1 MSEGRLAKPQLR
13 NLHIAQVKKSLVGG
27 LALAFIATLSLKLLV
42 TDVQERRIENFYK
55 TYDPAKA
62 LEVMNNAGLMQSC
75 PKN

>member
-1 MSEGRLAKPQLR
+1 MGEGRLAKPQLR
-13 NLHIAQVKKSLVGG
+13 NLHIAQVKKGLVGA
-27 LALAFIATLSLKLLV
+27 LALSLAFTLSLKFFV
-42 TDVQERRIENFYK
+42 TDVQERKIENFYK

>member
-13 NLHIAQVKKSLVGG
+13 NLHIAQVKKGLVGALG
-27 LALAFIATLSLKLLV
+27 LSLIATLSLKFFV
-42 TDVQERRIENFYK
+42 TDVQERKIENFYK

>member
-13 NLHIAQVKKSLVGG
+13 NLHIAQVKKGLIGAIALSLVVT
-27 LALAFIATLSLKLLV
+27 FSLKFLV
-42 TDVQERRIENFYK
+42 TDAQERKIENFYK

-75 PKN
+75 PK